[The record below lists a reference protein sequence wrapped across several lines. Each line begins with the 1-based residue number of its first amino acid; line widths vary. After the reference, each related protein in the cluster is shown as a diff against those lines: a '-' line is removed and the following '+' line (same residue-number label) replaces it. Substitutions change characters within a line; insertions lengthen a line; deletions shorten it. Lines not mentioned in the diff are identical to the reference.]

1 MTLPPLETTTTTT
14 TTTTTIPAER
24 FYTVQSGDILAVIAS
39 ERGVTVEAIVELNAL
54 ESPDDI
60 QAGQVLE
67 IPPNVRE

>member
-1 MTLPPLETTTTTT
+1 
-14 TTTTTIPAER
+14 
-24 FYTVQSGDILAVIAS
+24 VIAS